1 VAVTFVAT
9 VWGSNPTGT
18 VTFKRGS
25 TTLGTVSLTGGV
37 ASYTTSTLVV
47 GNHSITARYNG
58 DASNPARTSPVLT
71 QNVKGGAAPV
81 VSITSPADQTVYDYP
96 AAVAML
102 ASASTSGGR
111 TLNDVVFFREGAGSS
126 GFAVGGTSP
135 AYNTTWSGLP
145 AGTHVFRARASD
157 NTGAVT
163 LSAPITVQ
171 LVVPPSPP
179 AVALS
184 APAPGTQYTLP
195 ATVGLVAAATP
206 GTGASVTKVEFFQG
220 TTLLATDTAAPYG
233 FDWVNPPTGD
243 YSLSAKVT
251 DSAQMSAT
259 SDPVAISVRL
269 SGPGETVTFLHS
281 DAAGNALAATDE
293 TGNALWKEA
302 YRPYGRRV
310 RFEAGSAGAR
320 LWFHGKAQD
329 AETGLQYF
337 GARYYDPFLGRFYG
351 ADPKGFDEGNI
362 HSFNRYAYGNN
373 NPLRYRDPDGRAAGL
388 IVLEVGGAALIGG
401 IYYATRSPAEQRELA
416 RSVNRA
422 INAVFNENLNEGGS
436 GGGSRANSG
445 ADSEGKGKAQEAD
458 KDRKR
463 FFDKDQRQRAKDRSR
478 DSDGDATC
486 EYCGVKT
493 TDQPGKPN
501 SAQTDHVKAHSR
513 GGRTTDDNA
522 ANSCLTCNASKGAK
536 DFGTEWIPPNR
547 R

>member
-1 VAVTFVAT
+1 
-9 VWGSNPTGT
+9 
-18 VTFKRGS
+18 
-25 TTLGTVSLTGGV
+25 VSLTGGV
-37 ASYTTSTLVV
+37 ASYGTATLVV

-373 NPLRYRDPDGRAAGL
+373 NPLRFTDPDGNQGFPIHLLRLPGYAAGGAGSAGGTPGL
-388 IVLEVGGAALIGG
+388 QAGPRPEALPGFEGADVGSYALPPKAAVEPVSVPRLPGFMGVVQGIAEGLVFNSQSAGGGAKVENLSPADRQRIQGAADRNNVEISVVGGRARGVVGPSSDYDYVLNPDS
-401 IYYATRSPAEQRELA
+401 TRLRKKLKNSLPEGPRGLGEKRNLDFHDGPVDA
-416 RSVNRA
+416 
-422 INAVFNENLNEGGS
+422 NEPHITFTP
-436 GGGSRANSG
+436 
-445 ADSEGKGKAQEAD
+445 Q
-458 KDRKR
+458 
-463 FFDKDQRQRAKDRSR
+463 
-478 DSDGDATC
+478 
-486 EYCGVKT
+486 KT
-493 TDQPGKPN
+493 P
-501 SAQTDHVKAHSR
+501 
-513 GGRTTDDNA
+513 
-522 ANSCLTCNASKGAK
+522 
-536 DFGTEWIPPNR
+536 
-547 R
+547 